1 MLKVEK
7 DSLMHCEKEMNLK
20 LESSEVS
27 RRAAAVADARIAEL
41 ELDLRECMTESNL
54 FETMLEEAL
63 QESSITTI

>member
-27 RRAAAVADARIAEL
+27 RREATVDDARIVEL
-41 ELDLRECMTESNL
+41 ELDLRECMTERNDLRLRLKRLYKS
-54 FETMLEEAL
+54 
-63 QESSITTI
+63 QV